1 MAKKTNPS
9 QSTSAE
15 QLAQKA
21 GVKPSLSAPT
31 PQAALDL
38 AVKVLVKKKK
48 VLDDAGADEGAD
60 AAQDADQDAVA
71 KEAPQLPMPVQ
82 YAAAD
87 GAGADSAQ
95 ASTSLSGD
103 ALAAADGVGYGAAG
117 VALSEITGLNAGAA
131 PSVFGLLPVLG
142 GAHLASVGLPPQPSG
157 RGTPPAPSVVK
168 LDESDDGDVTDGMDS
183 THFAR
188 LCAERELGRGIA
200 RRWFS

>member
-21 GVKPSLSAPT
+21 GVKPSLSAQQLRAAQAAPT

-71 KEAPQLPMPVQ
+71 KESPQLPMPVQ

-142 GAHLASVGLPPQPSG
+142 GAHSCTLCGQ
-157 RGTPPAPSVVK
+157 
-168 LDESDDGDVTDGMDS
+168 
-183 THFAR
+183 AR
-188 LCAERELGRGIA
+188 
-200 RRWFS
+200 